1 MRSHARFFTQ
11 PVVVSA
17 IVAFLLVSA
26 LYGDALSL
34 PLFSDDLVQIPWLE
48 SISWRELWT
57 SPSPYGYY
65 RPLWYTI
72 WRGWGELVG
81 GLRPFGLHLLNL
93 IAHFV
98 ATWLTGLL
106 AARWL
111 SPGAD
116 YQTRSI
122 AAALAAACF
131 AVFPFSRQAVVW
143 PGAVYNP
150 LVSGTAAAAVLAYD
164 WGRGERGAWWI
175 GIALV
180 LAGLSSLTYESGI
193 LVAPLIIGVELI
205 GWLRARWET
214 RSWWLLGFAGL
225 FIVTWVLWRSM
236 RGTGVMASG
245 LTVSD
250 LWHNAAYLTQGLV
263 FPIAPL
269 AQVFAIWTGVDPVL
283 GLWLIAVPSLLLLGW
298 WLARR
303 NPDVLLLGAGWF
315 GLFALP
321 PVISMKA
328 DWFALAPRF
337 LYMTAAG
344 VSLIWAGA
352 LTPFIA
358 LAHDRRRVAF
368 TILIA
373 AVLLVPA
380 ASFVRSGVRLY
391 RMAGEVIWKAAKTVT
406 DGQRVLLVN
415 LPRRITPTRRLYPLG
430 FEGIT
435 PLPMRVT
442 ADGLTYVHTGV
453 RDAAEA
459 VAFGIVATEQPE
471 PYTYDL
477 FGRVVGWQEVL
488 AAVRESQAVYL
499 THYGASRIDLVDAG
513 GVEADAVNADAQA
526 CFGDRI
532 DLLRMSQTCDR
543 AGRIRLTTWWRARSD
558 IEVDVSVFAHLMG
571 PGGEMAAQADG
582 RPLMGM
588 LPFWLWER
596 GEVVR
601 DVRHFPAVESGIYS
615 LQLGIWEP
623 ATGTR
628 WSVAGPSGDSVSLEV
643 RCP

>member
-1 MRSHARFFTQ
+1 LNR

-17 IVAFLLVSA
+17 IVAFLLVSF

-72 WRGWGELVG
+72 WRGWGELAG

-93 IAHFV
+93 VAHFV
-98 ATWLTGLL
+98 AAWLTGLL

-116 YQTRSI
+116 REERSI
-122 AAALAAACF
+122 AAALAAAFF
-131 AVFPFSRQAVVW
+131 AVFPFSRQAVAW

-150 LVSGTAAAAVLAYD
+150 LVSGMAAAAVLAYD
-164 WGRGERGAWWI
+164 SGRGGRGGRWP

-180 LAGLSSLTYESGI
+180 LAALSSLTYESGI
-193 LVAPLIIGVELI
+193 LVAPLIVGVELI
-205 GWLRARWET
+205 GWLKARWET
-214 RSWWLLGFAGL
+214 RSWWPLAFIAL
-225 FIVTWVLWRSM
+225 FVATWVLWRSM

-250 LWHNAAYLTQGLV
+250 LWHNAAYLAQGLI
-263 FPIAPL
+263 FPLAPL
-269 AQVFAIWTGVDPVL
+269 AQGFATWTGVDPVL
-283 GLWLIAVPSLLLLGW
+283 SLWLVALPSLLLLGW
-298 WLARR
+298 WLARDNR
-303 NPDVLLLGAGWF
+303 DVVFLGVGWF

-344 VSLIWAGA
+344 VSLLWAA
-352 LTPFIA
+352 VLTPSIA
-358 LAHDRRRVAF
+358 RTRRRRRVVV
-368 TILIA
+368 TVLIA
-373 AVLLVPA
+373 AVSLVPA
-380 ASFVRSGVRLY
+380 ASFVRDGMRLY
-391 RMAGEVIWKAAKTVT
+391 RMAGEAIWDAAETVT
-406 DGQRVLLVN
+406 DEQRVLLVN
-415 LPRRITPTRRLYPLG
+415 LPRRITPSRRLYPLG

-442 ADGLTYVHTGV
+442 AEGLTRVNGGV
-453 RDAAEA
+453 RNAAEA
-459 VAFGIVATEQPE
+459 VAFGIVATEQPKA
-471 PYTYDL
+471 YTYEL
-477 FGRVVGWQEVL
+477 FGRTVGWQEVAS
-488 AAVRESQAVYL
+488 AAREAGAVYL
-499 THYGASRIDLVDAG
+499 THYEPGRIHLVDAG
-513 GVEADAVNADAQA
+513 GVEAGSVGGDVQA
-526 CFGDRI
+526 RYGDRI
-532 DLLRMSQTCDR
+532 DLLDTSHTCDR
-543 AGRIRLTTWWRARSD
+543 AGQIRLTTWWRARSD
-558 IEVDVSVFAHLMG
+558 IEVDVSVFAHLVG
-571 PGGEMAAQADG
+571 SGGEVAAQADG

-596 GEVVR
+596 AEVVR
-601 DVRHFPAVESGIYS
+601 DVRRFPPVESGIYTV
-615 LQLGIWEP
+615 QLGVWEP
-623 ATGTR
+623 ATGTQ
-628 WSVAGPSGDSVSLEV
+628 WSVTGLSDDVVSLQV